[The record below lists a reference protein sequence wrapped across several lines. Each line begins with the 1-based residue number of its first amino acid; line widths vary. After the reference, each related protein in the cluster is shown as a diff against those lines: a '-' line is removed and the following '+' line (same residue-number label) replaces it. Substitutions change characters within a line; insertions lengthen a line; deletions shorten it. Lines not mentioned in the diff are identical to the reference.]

1 MEERLEWGQRRV
13 KDKSNSRRTN
23 PQKWSI
29 KMSQHQMN
37 SVPES
42 REYMM
47 WKQTTHNNRAK
58 NVTEEK
64 LPWNK
69 SEPQMQ
75 IERAHHVPGKMIGD
89 VRICWIPVVS
99 LYTKKKEERSLQV
112 SRQKKQD
119 THKGKHPA
127 NLRHFHSK
135 IQCQNPMKQC
145 LGSRGVRV
153 WSRNFIPARYH
164 PSGKK
169 TICGNAQ
176 MRIIVHMSFSWEQ
189 RTVKTTQL

>member
-1 MEERLEWGQRRV
+1 MEERLEWGRRRV

-99 LYTKKKEERSLQV
+99 LYTKKK
-112 SRQKKQD
+112 KKD
-119 THKGKHPA
+119 LSKYLGRK
-127 NLRHFHSK
+127 SK
-135 IQCQNPMKQC
+135 ILTKENIRPTSDISTAK
-145 LGSRGVRV
+145 S
-153 WSRNFIPARYH
+153 NARIQWN
-164 PSGKK
+164 S
-169 TICGNAQ
+169 
-176 MRIIVHMSFSWEQ
+176 V
-189 RTVKTTQL
+189 